1 MIRTLRVRRI
11 SLPGLA
17 IALILFITSSTA
29 QPKLTVEKARVDMGS
44 IYNGATKKARIVVK
58 NAGKDTL
65 RILGVTTS
73 CGCTTAKRPK
83 EFLRPGEKDVV
94 EIEFNSTGFR
104 GEIVKHVSIVTNDPL
119 TPTTEVTL
127 VGTVIEEL
135 QPVGS
140 SSVIW
145 LGAVPVGKQV
155 TQTVKFKNVSGK
167 VLTITGCKGETPDI
181 VVVFGQRTVMPADTI
196 LFSVKVTPRK
206 ADYISEQLLLETDS
220 KKQSQVPIRVTLI
233 GVKPE

>member
-145 LGAVPVGKQV
+145 LGEAKTRNGSALER
-155 TQTVKFKNVSGK
+155 TLSRLHAAGLLGASCDVS
-167 VLTITGCKGETPDI
+167 L
-181 VVVFGQRTVMPADTI
+181 RTI
-196 LFSVKVTPRK
+196 L
-206 ADYISEQLLLETDS
+206 Q
-220 KKQSQVPIRVTLI
+220 TLQQNLSCAAP
-233 GVKPE
+233 G